1 MRGPEQ
7 ILVGVIGAAHGT
19 RGELR
24 LKSYT
29 GEPGAVAG
37 YGPLSTEDGSR
48 RFTITGARPLKDDM
62 LVVRLEGVDD
72 RTAAESLT
80 NTRLFVPRANLPPPE
95 EDEFYHADLVGLRVE
110 TMAGVAV
117 GHVVGLQDFGAGD
130 LIEIAPPRGDTVLV
144 PFTKAFVPVV
154 DLAAGRI
161 VVADEALDL
170 AGAEAEPAPGDAE
183 D

>member
-1 MRGPEQ
+1 MRGSVQ

-19 RGELR
+19 RGEVR

-37 YGPLSTEDGSR
+37 YGPLSTEDGKR

-80 NTRLFVPRANLPPPE
+80 NIRLFIPRANLPPPE
-95 EDEFYHADLVGLRVE
+95 EDEFYHADLVGLSAE
-110 TMAGVAV
+110 TVAGVV
-117 GHVVGLQDFGAGD
+117 IGHVVGLQDFGAGD
-130 LIEIAPPRGDTVLV
+130 LIEIAPPCGESVLV

-161 VVADEALDL
+161 VVTEEALDL
-170 AGAEAEPAPGDAE
+170 AGPEAEPSPGAAKD
-183 D
+183 

>member
-1 MRGPEQ
+1 MRGSEQ
-7 ILVGVIGAAHGT
+7 ILVGVIGAPHGT
-19 RGELR
+19 RGEIR

-29 GEPGAVAG
+29 GEPVAVAG

-48 RFTITGARPLKDDM
+48 RFTIKSARLLKDDM

-80 NTRLFVPRANLPPPE
+80 NIRLFIPRATLPAPE
-95 EDEFYHADLVGLRVE
+95 DDEFYHADLVGLSAE
-110 TMAGVAV
+110 TASGVSV
-117 GHVVGLQDFGAGD
+117 GRVVGLQDFGAGD
-130 LIEIAPPRGDTVLV
+130 LVEIAPSRGESLLV

-170 AGAEAEPAPGDAE
+170 ADGDAEPVPGDAE
-183 D
+183 N